1 MGTTL
6 NLDEPWRIAELLEEM
21 PSLVVPFITVFK
33 ENQQC
38 YGSRIPQ
45 VSTLIT
51 STGIPNSSSQ
61 WIKLKT
67 ADEMGKINLPPAS
80 TIRDSEP
87 GKQLGAIGAQKPIC
101 CANEIHPV
109 S

>member
-6 NLDEPWRIAELLEEM
+6 NLDEPWRVAESLEEM

-33 ENQQC
+33 ENQQ

-51 STGIPNSSSQ
+51 STGVPNSSSQ

-67 ADEMGKINLPPAS
+67 AAEMGKINLPPAS
-80 TIRDSEP
+80 TISDSEP

-101 CANEIHPV
+101 LANEIHPV